1 MAQHKF
7 QRKIVILN
15 WEYLKQGKCSNWQPL
30 GGHTK
35 ARKWFGDFKKGK
47 IVTIR
52 DQGFCEGKKSP
63 SGAF

>member
-7 QRKIVILN
+7 QHKIVILN

-30 GGHTK
+30 AGHTK

-47 IVTIR
+47 IVYH
-52 DQGFCEGKKSP
+52 
-63 SGAF
+63 

>member
-7 QRKIVILN
+7 QHKIVILN

-35 ARKWFGDFKKGK
+35 ARKWFGDFKKERLLPLGTK
-47 IVTIR
+47 
-52 DQGFCEGKKSP
+52 GFVKVKKSP